1 MNLLFT
7 LFISIASATVIT
19 FCLDMIRQIFKQD
32 A

>member
-7 LFISIASATVIT
+7 LLISIASATVIT
-19 FCLDMIRQIFKQD
+19 FCLDMVTQFFKQE